1 MKSKQ
6 FFWGI
11 LFISVGILW
20 ILKSLGIISFSWC
33 VFAKLWPLIF
43 IWIGIKL
50 IPISDNWK
58 IFLNT
63 TVLLIG
69 IAFLLILSNST
80 CCDIK
85 WKKTN
90 YCFKE
95 FTICDESDTLACYPN
110 GNIIEYE
117 GYENAYLNL
126 TASAGKLT
134 FAPGEYLIAIREKEL
149 PNSKIIMNSTVDED
163 NNIKIK
169 AEIQPFKNK
178 VSHRDTYKYNIL
190 LNSSPVWDM
199 ALELNATAGQIDLS
213 EFKIGKL
220 EIESNASALDL
231 KLGSLYPDVNLK
243 IESNAS
249 AVKVMIPHSMK
260 CLLKKEGSTLSS
272 FSVKGLKRQGNNQ
285 YVSTGEEET
294 AGIINITIETN
305 VSSVEIK
312 RYSVRNE

>member
-1 MKSKQ
+1 MKSKH

-20 ILKSLGIISFSWC
+20 ILKSLGVISFSWC

-69 IAFLLILSNST
+69 ITALLIISNSK
-80 CCDIK
+80 CYDSK
-85 WKKTN
+85 WERTH

-117 GYENAYLNL
+117 DYENAYLNL
-126 TASAGKLT
+126 SASAGKLT
-134 FAPGEYLIAIREKEL
+134 FASGEHLIAIREKES
-149 PNSKIIMNSTVDED
+149 PRSKIIMNSTVDED

-169 AEIQPFKNK
+169 ADIEPFKK
-178 VSHRDTYKYNIL
+178 KISRKDSYKYKIL
-190 LNSSPVWDM
+190 LNSSPVWNI
-199 ALELNATAGQIDLS
+199 ALELNATAGQINLS
-213 EFKIGKL
+213 EFKIREL

-231 KLGSLYPDVNLK
+231 KLGSFYSDVNLK

-249 AVKVMIPHSMK
+249 SVKLTIPYNMK
-260 CLLKKEGSTLSS
+260 CLLTKEDSTLSS
-272 FSVKGLKRQGNNQ
+272 FSVKGLKKQDNNQ

-294 AGIINITIETN
+294 AGVINIIIEAN

-312 RYSVRNE
+312 RY

>member
-1 MKSKQ
+1 MK
-6 FFWGI
+6 W
-11 LFISVGILW
+11 
-20 ILKSLGIISFSWC
+20 
-33 VFAKLWPLIF
+33 
-43 IWIGIKL
+43 
-50 IPISDNWK
+50 N
-58 IFLNT
+58 
-63 TVLLIG
+63 
-69 IAFLLILSNST
+69 
-80 CCDIK
+80 
-85 WKKTN
+85 KTN
-90 YCFKE
+90 YCLKE
-95 FTICDESDTLACYPN
+95 LAIFDEDDTVAC
-110 GNIIEYE
+110 NISNVIEYE

-134 FAPGEYLIAIREKEL
+134 FVPGEYLIAIREKEL

-178 VSHRDTYKYNIL
+178 VSHRDSYKYNIL

-272 FSVKGLKRQGNNQ
+272 FSVKGLKKQDNNQ
-285 YVSTGEEET
+285 YTSTGDGET
-294 AGIINITIETN
+294 AGVINISIESN

-312 RYSVRNE
+312 RY